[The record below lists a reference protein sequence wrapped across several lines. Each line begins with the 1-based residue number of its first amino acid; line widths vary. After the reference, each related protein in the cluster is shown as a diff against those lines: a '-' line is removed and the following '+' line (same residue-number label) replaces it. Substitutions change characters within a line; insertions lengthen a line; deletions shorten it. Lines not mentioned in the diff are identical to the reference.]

1 MGTWEYRTETV
12 ETWPNK
18 TGKAKKDKDDNDKA
32 DSNSAGLSAEQLTEI
47 ATDGWELFAVLP
59 IGADWI
65 HYVFRRQ
72 VAFG

>member
-12 ETWPNK
+12 ETWPEK
-18 TGKAKKDKDDNDKA
+18 SGKAKKDKDDRA
-32 DSNSAGLSAEQLTEI
+32 SAGLSADQLTEI

-59 IGADWI
+59 IGTDWI
-65 HYVFRRQ
+65 HYVFKRQ